1 MIENFNELSKY
12 AQDLFYYKNKK
23 SKKYEIIK
31 EIKEESLEKKVPIIT
46 DDVLNFMIFAAKNK
60 NFRNWN
66 CDWIFRDFLGTNCK

>member
-12 AQDLFYYKNKK
+12 TQDLFCEKNKK

-46 DDVLNFMIFAAKNK
+46 DDVINFMIFAAKNK
-60 NFRNWN
+60 KSKK
-66 CDWIFRDFLGTNCK
+66 IL

>member
-60 NFRNWN
+60 KSKK
-66 CDWIFRDFLGTNCK
+66 ILEIGTATG